1 MTETPDVVEESPYLR
16 CHSLVTIEVDPDP
29 DPDPQVQVV
38 YLSAA
43 GNAGMKW
50 LRDTGKGRQL
60 IKHIHGNFQTEESY
74 WGLLYC
80 RRIIELLFVGTLFPQ
95 HAWLEHTITLN
106 FCMLLFACLVFV

>member
-60 IKHIHGNFQTEESY
+60 IKHISSSRLPQWALEAGPPSKHQELYKTHTAELILHSRAKELGYLCTNF
-74 WGLLYC
+74 
-80 RRIIELLFVGTLFPQ
+80 
-95 HAWLEHTITLN
+95 
-106 FCMLLFACLVFV
+106 

>member
-60 IKHIHGNFQTEESY
+60 IKHISSSWLPQWAMES
-74 WGLLYC
+74 GPASKHQGIVQNTHC
-80 RRIIELLFVGTLFPQ
+80 RIIN
-95 HAWLEHTITLN
+95 ITL
-106 FCMLLFACLVFV
+106 